1 MDRLQSMQIFCRVI
15 DLNGFAAAA
24 RDLNLSPS
32 VVTRLINELEEH
44 LGSRLINRT
53 TRKLVLTEAGE
64 RYLEQVRRI
73 LADVAQVEAEVG
85 SDTADPRGVLKV
97 LAPPAFAAHQLAP
110 ILPRFRALH
119 PRIAIDLSAP
129 GMVETLDENFDVSII
144 AAQGKPLDGSFVA
157 RQLATSAAVL
167 CATPA
172 YLQRHGR
179 PTHPQ
184 DLLRHDMLTPKRPCE
199 LTFYPELD
207 DQAQGDRPQAL
218 TLAVPSPALSTGH
231 LDTIR
236 HATLGAWASGP
247 FLLTSSR
254 TRWHRAP
261 WSGCCRD
268 GVCSRWA
275 STRPSLPEGICQ
287 PRPGRSLIFWSAHL
301 KATRAW
307 TPGCQ
312 APHPRPSRCHRKRP
326 ELLKAHLP

>member
-24 RDLNLSPS
+24 RALNLSPS
-32 VVTRLINELEEH
+32 VVTRLINELEAH

-53 TRKLVLTEAGE
+53 TRKLVLTDAGE

-85 SDTADPRGVLKV
+85 SDAADPRGVLKV

-110 ILPRFRALH
+110 TLPRFRALY
-119 PRIAIDLSAP
+119 PRIDIDLSAP
-129 GMVETLDENFDVSII
+129 GLVETLDENFDVSII

-157 RQLATSAAVL
+157 RHLATSAVVL

-207 DQAQGDRPQAL
+207 GQAESDRPQPL

-236 HATLGAWASGP
+236 HATLAGMGIGGFPSYVIAHALAQGTLERVLPRWRLFEMGIYAAIP
-247 FLLTSSR
+247 SR
-254 TRWHRAP
+254 RH
-261 WSGCCRD
+261 
-268 GVCSRWA
+268 
-275 STRPSLPEGICQ
+275 LP
-287 PRPGRSLIFWSAHL
+287 A
-301 KATRAW
+301 KTRAFFDFLVNTFEGHQGVDPW
-307 TPGCQ
+307 LPGGSS
-312 APHPRPSRCHRKRP
+312 AP
-326 ELLKAHLP
+326 KALPQKAA

>member
-85 SDTADPRGVLKV
+85 SDAAEPRGVLKV

-110 ILPRFRALH
+110 ILPRFRALY

-157 RQLATSAAVL
+157 RRLASSTVVL
-167 CATPA
+167 CASPG
-172 YLQRHGR
+172 YLNQHGR

-184 DLLRHDMLTPKRPCE
+184 ELLRHDMLSPKRPCE
-199 LTFYPELD
+199 LTFYPEPD
-207 DQAQGDRPQAL
+207 GQADGSRPQPL
-218 TLAVPSPALSTGH
+218 TLSLPSPTLSTGH
-231 LDTIR
+231 LDTTL
-236 HATLGAWASGP
+236 HATVAGLGIGGFPSYVIAQALAQGTLERVLPQWRLFEMGIYAAIP
-247 FLLTSSR
+247 SR
-254 TRWHRAP
+254 RH
-261 WSGCCRD
+261 
-268 GVCSRWA
+268 
-275 STRPSLPEGICQ
+275 LP
-287 PRPGRSLIFWSAHL
+287 A
-301 KATRAW
+301 KTRAFFDFLVSTFGGEERDPW
-307 TPGCQ
+307 LG
-312 APHPRPSRCHRKRP
+312 KG
-326 ELLKAHLP
+326 KAADLAVLSQRVA